1 MIINEKLRNVKF
13 YKFDKN
19 CKVYILLWSSKK
31 KINTKLLHKMKKW

>member
-31 KINTKLLHKMKKW
+31 KN